1 MRRRIFELIRKAGP
15 GDKASRIYDW
25 FIMVVAIIS
34 IAPMMF
40 RNPPQGI
47 ASILE
52 TMSIYFLFL
61 DYILRWITCDYH
73 TGKKGIGP
81 FLVYPFTP
89 FAIMDILS
97 ILPSLGL
104 LPPAFRVLRLLR
116 LGKLLHYSNSFMRIT
131 NVFKKQGKTLLAV
144 LNLAIAY
151 VFISALIMF
160 VSEPEQNFP
169 QFFDALYWATTALT
183 TVGYGDIYPSTDVGK
198 FISMLSSLF
207 GVAVIAM
214 PAGIVTAGFLDEL
227 KVDLEK
233 TEQKHDRVSRL
244 SPAFLKRSLMV
255 MGVGIALD
263 IGLYYLGHVFHLP
276 AWLDSLGT
284 VLAAVLIEPTAGLLV
299 AFASTFFQ
307 SAFVY
312 GVNSL
317 LFYLIGAIAAL
328 SFGLLLN
335 KEKGKIKRLLLAML
349 IYFVAGTVI
358 AGLLT
363 LWKNGGIPDSG
374 WEHHFYTWG
383 MNRGYGNIF
392 SCFLGTAVLKLIDTL
407 IIGIT
412 LPVLVKIS
420 RKFEK

>member
-34 IAPMMF
+34 IVPMMF
-40 RNPPQGI
+40 RNPPEGI
-47 ASILE
+47 TGILE
-52 TMSIYFLFL
+52 TVSIYFLFL

-73 TGKKGIGP
+73 TGKSGIQS
-81 FLVYPFTP
+81 FLIYPFTP
-89 FAIMDILS
+89 FAVMDILS

-116 LGKLLHYSNSFMRIT
+116 LGKLLHYSRSFVRIT

-151 VFISALIMF
+151 VVISALIMF

-227 KVDLEK
+227 KIDLSKTEKKLEK
-233 TEQKHDRVSRL
+233 VSKL
-244 SPAFLKRSLMV
+244 SGAFLKRSLLI
-255 MGVGIALD
+255 MGVGVGLD

-284 VLAAVLIEPTAGLLV
+284 VLAAVMIEPTAGLLV

-317 LFYLIGAIAAL
+317 LFYLIGGIAAL

-335 KEKGKIKRLLLAML
+335 RDSIKIKRLLLAML
-349 IYFVAGTVI
+349 IYFAAGTVI

-374 WEHHFYTWG
+374 WEYRFYTWSL
-383 MNRGYGNIF
+383 NRGYGNAL
-392 SCFLGTAVLKLIDTL
+392 SCFFGTAVLKLVDTL
-407 IIGIT
+407 VIGIT
-412 LPVLVKIS
+412 LPVLIKIS
-420 RKFEK
+420 RRLEK